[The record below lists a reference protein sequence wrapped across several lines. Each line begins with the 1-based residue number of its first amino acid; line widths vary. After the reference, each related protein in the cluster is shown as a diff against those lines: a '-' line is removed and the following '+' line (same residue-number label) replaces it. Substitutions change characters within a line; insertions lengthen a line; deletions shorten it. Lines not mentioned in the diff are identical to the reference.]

1 MKGERVAKRS
11 SLGSIMRKKLSDITN
26 LQSHPKLR
34 SQEDVQAEG
43 ISAPDKS
50 FIDQLLKER
59 ITFLKLIAERNKVI
73 EVSGAEL
80 QKLRVN
86 CQKLQLQNWNLAQ
99 SNSHMLTELNLGREK
114 LKALQHE
121 LVCKDALLKARNM
134 ELEGKM
140 DLNCKKTVSKVGK
153 EGAEQLLLEA
163 NDDDKTRNLNRRRT
177 TRSRSMGPSTT
188 YQKVVEK
195 EKVDNK
201 RRCLRRQSARFK
213 SHEREP
219 AEMLFEIEDA
229 KYSVSQ
235 LLDNPIHEDGVPLNS
250 SIRKEEEGEMCMQRN
265 EGQVSQRSSIGRPLR
280 KAAEKVQSY
289 KEAPIKIK
297 MRRAG

>member
-1 MKGERVAKRS
+1 MKGERVAKRL
-11 SLGSIMRKKLSDITN
+11 SLGSMMRKKLSDITN
-26 LQSHPKLR
+26 LQSQPKLR
-34 SQEDVQAEG
+34 SQDDVQAEG
-43 ISAPDKS
+43 TYTPDKGY
-50 FIDQLLKER
+50 IDQLLKER
-59 ITFLKLIAERNKVI
+59 MTFLKLIAERNKVI

-80 QKLRVN
+80 QQLRARL
-86 CQKLQLQNWNLAQ
+86 QKLQLQNWNLAQ

-121 LVCKDALLKARNM
+121 LVCKDALLKAKNM
-134 ELEGKM
+134 EQRKM
-140 DLNCKKTVSKVGK
+140 ELNCKKTVTQVGE
-153 EGAEQLLLEA
+153 EGAEQSLLEA
-163 NDDDKTRNLNRRRT
+163 NDDNKTRNLNRRRT

-213 SHEREP
+213 SHEKEP

-235 LLDNPIHEDGVPLNS
+235 SLDNPIHEDGVPLNS
-250 SIRKEEEGEMCMQRN
+250 SIRKGEDGEICMQRN
-265 EGQVSQRSSIGRPLR
+265 EGQRSSIGRPLR
-280 KAAEKVQSY
+280 KAVGKVQSY

>member
-1 MKGERVAKRS
+1 MKGERVAKRL
-11 SLGSIMRKKLSDITN
+11 SLGSMMRKKLSDITN
-26 LQSHPKLR
+26 LQSQPKLR
-34 SQEDVQAEG
+34 SQDDVQAEG
-43 ISAPDKS
+43 TYTPDKGY
-50 FIDQLLKER
+50 IDQLLKER
-59 ITFLKLIAERNKVI
+59 MTFLKLIAERNKVI

-80 QKLRVN
+80 QQLRARL
-86 CQKLQLQNWNLAQ
+86 QKLQLQNWNLAQ

-121 LVCKDALLKARNM
+121 LVCKDALLKAKNM
-134 ELEGKM
+134 EQ
-140 DLNCKKTVSKVGK
+140 VGE
-153 EGAEQLLLEA
+153 EGAEQSLLEA
-163 NDDDKTRNLNRRRT
+163 NDDNKTRNLNRRRT

-213 SHEREP
+213 SHEKEP

-235 LLDNPIHEDGVPLNS
+235 SLDNPIHEDGVPLNS
-250 SIRKEEEGEMCMQRN
+250 SIRKGEDGEICMQRN
-265 EGQVSQRSSIGRPLR
+265 EGQRSSIGRPLR
-280 KAAEKVQSY
+280 KAVGKVQSY

>member
-26 LQSHPKLR
+26 LQSQPKLR

-73 EVSGAEL
+73 EASGAEL

-134 ELEGKM
+134 ELERKM
-140 DLNCKKTVSKVGK
+140 DLNCKKTVSQVG
-153 EGAEQLLLEA
+153 EEQSLLEA
-163 NDDDKTRNLNRRRT
+163 NDDDKTCNLTRRRT

-235 LLDNPIHEDGVPLNS
+235 SLDNPIHEDGVQLNS
-250 SIRKEEEGEMCMQRN
+250 SIRKKEEGEMSTQRN